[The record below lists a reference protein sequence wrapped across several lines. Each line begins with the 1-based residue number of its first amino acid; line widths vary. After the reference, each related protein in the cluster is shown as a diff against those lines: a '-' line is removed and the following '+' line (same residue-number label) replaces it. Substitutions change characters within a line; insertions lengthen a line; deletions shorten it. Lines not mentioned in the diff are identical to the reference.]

1 MLESGTHNEL
11 LSAGAAYA
19 TLVNGQ
25 TLAAANEE
33 TPDGSVTDVDAK
45 EALSGEAHPP
55 ANGLQRTTTGKS
67 SLVSQPV
74 NVKTIGPHVES
85 VMPYREIALRFWRW
99 VSESKGREGR
109 VEAKGGGVGPR
120 LLRP

>member
-1 MLESGTHNEL
+1 MGGGEVLESGTHNEL

-33 TPDGSVTDVDAK
+33 TPEGSVTDVDAK
-45 EALSGEAHPP
+45 EALSFEAHPP
-55 ANGLQRTTTGKS
+55 ANGLQRTATGKS

-74 NVKTIGPHVES
+74 DVKTTGLQVES
-85 VMPYREIALRFWRW
+85 VMPYRKIAMRFWR
-99 VSESKGREGR
+99 
-109 VEAKGGGVGPR
+109 
-120 LLRP
+120 